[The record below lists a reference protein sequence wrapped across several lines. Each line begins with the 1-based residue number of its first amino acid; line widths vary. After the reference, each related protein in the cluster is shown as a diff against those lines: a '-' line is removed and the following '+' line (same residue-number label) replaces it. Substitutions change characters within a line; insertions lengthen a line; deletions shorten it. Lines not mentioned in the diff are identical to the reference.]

1 MFSDVLLEK
10 IFCDERMR
18 HIPLEYQSTVV
29 HVVEDAMET
38 RFYTEKPYMS
48 KEERR
53 VHQIKVMIV
62 RKKKVKTRK

>member
-29 HVVEDAMET
+29 HVVEDAMEK
-38 RFYTEKPYMS
+38 RFYTEKPDMS
-48 KEERR
+48 KEDMLNEVCSRG
-53 VHQIKVMIV
+53 
-62 RKKKVKTRK
+62 

>member
-1 MFSDVLLEK
+1 MFSDALLEK

-38 RFYTEKPYMS
+38 RFYTENPYMLNEVCS
-48 KEERR
+48 RG
-53 VHQIKVMIV
+53 
-62 RKKKVKTRK
+62 